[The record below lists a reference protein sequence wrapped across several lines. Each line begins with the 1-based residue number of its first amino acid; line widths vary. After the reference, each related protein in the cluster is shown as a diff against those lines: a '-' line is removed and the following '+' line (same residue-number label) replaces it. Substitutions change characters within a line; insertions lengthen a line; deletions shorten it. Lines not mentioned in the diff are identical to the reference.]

1 MVHLVRNGA
10 ELLILY
16 IILREFPMPKEEWGV
31 KRICPT
37 TGKRF
42 YDLNRDPIVSPYTG
56 EEVKLDDTKSRLI
69 QADGEDLSARRA
81 TESDAAE
88 EDVVLDDDDMDVELE
103 DDLLEEDEDDNVS
116 LDDIADV
123 SSDEDET

>member
-1 MVHLVRNGA
+1 
-10 ELLILY
+10 
-16 IILREFPMPKEEWGV
+16 MPKEEWGV
-31 KRICPT
+31 KRVCPT

-42 YDLNRDPIVSPYTG
+42 YDLNRDPIVSRYTG

-81 TESDAAE
+81 TATDASDD
-88 EDVVLDDDDMDVELE
+88 DVVLDDDDMDVELD
-103 DDLLEEDEDDNVS
+103 DDLLEEDDDDNVS

-123 SSDEDET
+123 SSDEDES